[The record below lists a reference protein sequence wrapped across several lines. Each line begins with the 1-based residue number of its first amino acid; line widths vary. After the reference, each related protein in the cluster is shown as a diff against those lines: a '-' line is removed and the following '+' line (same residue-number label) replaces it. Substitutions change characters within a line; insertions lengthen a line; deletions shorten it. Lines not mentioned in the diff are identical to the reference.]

1 MSHLIMQW
9 EIFHQQTKDVKNFRA
24 VSDCT
29 SGLFSEMKT
38 LEFMAFKSR
47 EQKYKFLQ
55 TWIKTLL
62 FSVDEWWMKAD
73 ASSI

>member
-29 SGLFSEMKT
+29 GGLFSEMKT
-38 LEFMAFKSR
+38 PEFVSFKSR

-62 FSVDEWWMKAD
+62 FSVDEWSMN

>member
-24 VSDCT
+24 VGDCAG
-29 SGLFSEMKT
+29 GLFSEMKT
-38 LEFMAFKSR
+38 PEFVAFKSR
-47 EQKYKFLQ
+47 EQKFLP